1 MSRGRGTHM
10 HPRLPHVRPE
20 CFYAYKADASAS
32 DTVPCLGAVHACHTV
47 HDCWAWCTAEVQAAS
62 LGVTPSHKL
71 LTMRSLRRGEHAFSR
86 ALHPVEKARRCSSII
101 AAVHNMLLTH
111 SSPQCPL
118 FFGKAEATAASGHF
132 PITLNHSTAFSS
144 V

>member
-1 MSRGRGTHM
+1 M
-10 HPRLPHVRPE
+10 HTKQMHQPVI
-20 CFYAYKADASAS
+20 
-32 DTVPCLGAVHACHTV
+32 PCRALERCIPAMLCTIAGQ
-47 HDCWAWCTAEVQAAS
+47 AWCTAEVQAAS